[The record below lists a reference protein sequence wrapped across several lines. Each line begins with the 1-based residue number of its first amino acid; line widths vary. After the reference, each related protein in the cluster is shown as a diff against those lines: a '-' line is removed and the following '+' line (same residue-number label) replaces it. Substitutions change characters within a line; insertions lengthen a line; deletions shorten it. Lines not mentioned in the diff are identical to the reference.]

1 MTAPRSSSLWRK
13 HDAEVQVRD
22 AGDPRLDVIYEVE
35 ADNLEEAKAKAL
47 RGDTVSETDIKC
59 RGVNDRDIWEELV

>member
-1 MTAPRSSSLWRK
+1 MPKFKFEMLETR
-13 HDAEVQVRD
+13 VY
-22 AGDPRLDVIYEVE
+22 DVIYEVE